1 MLWLVPDHLAS
12 DFPSQF
18 SHRECDSPRD
28 SQPFLSFALVIEIE
42 PVASRGPCDTVQLFP
57 DGREGL
63 NVFLSRPFASDF
75 VYRVADVTLWAVV
88 GRARDGAIHE
98 IISHGPKH
106 FSAISEQKPAL
117 PAGEVRRCHVRRNH
131 GYIHTLFA
139 TRETRT
145 WARSRSVSARFSLA
159 RSLKGFYLQKN
170 CMRLISSFASFS
182 RGCVVALIQTCNRR

>member
-1 MLWLVPDHLAS
+1 ARGGHVPPNDSARRARAGAV
-12 DFPSQF
+12 QRIF
-18 SHRECDSPRD
+18 SHGSEYFS
-28 SQPFLSFALVIEIE
+28 
-42 PVASRGPCDTVQLFP
+42 G
-57 DGREGL
+57 
-63 NVFLSRPFASDF
+63 
-75 VYRVADVTLWAVV
+75 
-88 GRARDGAIHE
+88 
-98 IISHGPKH
+98 ISKQ
-106 FSAISEQKPAL
+106 EPAL
-117 PAGEVRRCHVRRNH
+117 PAGEERRCHVRRNH

>member
-1 MLWLVPDHLAS
+1 VT
-12 DFPSQF
+12 
-18 SHRECDSPRD
+18 
-28 SQPFLSFALVIEIE
+28 
-42 PVASRGPCDTVQLFP
+42 PCR
-57 DGREGL
+57 DGRESL
-63 NVFLSRPFASDF
+63 NVFLPGRFACDF
-75 VYRVADVTLWAVV
+75 GDRVAEVTLSAVV
-88 GRARDGAIHE
+88 GRARDGAIHGS
-98 IISHGPKH
+98 ISHGPKH
-106 FSAISEQKPAL
+106 CSAIAERKPAL